1 MIEPANGT
9 NLHKKCQPLKPESC
23 SLLIETDMNGQVSP
37 NIPTNHK
44 NITEYN
50 CIPKSPKMKQI
61 NGNTISIK
69 KYILQNHQYSLLV
82 AVPLKSAYL
91 LKTQVLKLSIIVII
105 LHFLS

>member
-1 MIEPANGT
+1 
-9 NLHKKCQPLKPESC
+9 
-23 SLLIETDMNGQVSP
+23 
-37 NIPTNHK
+37 
-44 NITEYN
+44 
-50 CIPKSPKMKQI
+50 MKQI